1 MGHPAA
7 AKMTYSTY
15 RVVVTRGE
23 LCRLL
28 PSTELPVIPP
38 SRLMLRSLSPLTPPS
53 GLKKRACLPAAA
65 LAGVLSMQNER
76 TSRVSTNTLER
87 SSRSPRSSPARS
99 STCPRSWGR
108 NHLVARC
115 LRPTKRN
122 PCDMGYGQSWGA
134 ITYHAY
140 QRVAD
145 ETNVIVS
152 NVLSPGPHGRT
163 AAGPPVPARRT
174 AARR

>member
-1 MGHPAA
+1 
-7 AKMTYSTY
+7 
-15 RVVVTRGE
+15 
-23 LCRLL
+23 
-28 PSTELPVIPP
+28 
-38 SRLMLRSLSPLTPPS
+38 
-53 GLKKRACLPAAA
+53 
-65 LAGVLSMQNER
+65 MQNER

-163 AAGPPVPARRT
+163 AAGPPVPAQT
-174 AARR
+174 PIYQPAAARRTPIGPLHLDILLPPQIHLDIKKGSRLTYNRKNRDRQVLRGSVKTGVGAAL